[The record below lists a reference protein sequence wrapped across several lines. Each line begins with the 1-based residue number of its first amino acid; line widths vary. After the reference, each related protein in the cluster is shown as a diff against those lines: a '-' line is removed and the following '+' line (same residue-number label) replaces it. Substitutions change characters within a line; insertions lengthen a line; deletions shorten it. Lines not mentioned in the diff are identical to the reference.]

1 MVDQN
6 EAYTFQKRG
15 IFYFSKR
22 VPSDLREFYKVS
34 RLTYSLKTKCP
45 KLANTQVKE
54 ALHKLSLYWNKV
66 RMDKEL
72 PCSQFLV
79 SAKNNQ
85 SNYLSIK
92 FTKAAHLYQESKGK
106 HRGITFYNSVQR
118 ATRYIISSIGDK
130 NLASYTR
137 ANANSFRDYLLE
149 RELAGSSITRILAIV
164 KAIFNFANNE
174 YGLSLKNHFSGL
186 QYDRFARVESRE
198 PIPIDNIRVIQKRC
212 IEIDDDLRWLVAL
225 ISDTGMR
232 LAEATGLLIEDIRLN
247 TEVPLVSVR
256 SYSWRRLKTKGSK
269 RDIPLVGKAS
279 WSAKRIKEM
288 SKSKFAFP
296 RYNTSTFTNTNT
308 ASASLNKWLRSEGF
322 GQYTMH
328 CFRHSLRD
336 RLRYVDCPFEIT
348 DQIGG
353 WSNKTV
359 GQNYGNGYRLCDL
372 NIWMQRM
379 V

>member
-1 MVDQN
+1 M
-6 EAYTFQKRG
+6 
-15 IFYFSKR
+15 
-22 VPSDLREFYKVS
+22 PSDLREFYKVS
-34 RLTYSLKTKCP
+34 RLTYSLKTKCT

-85 SNYLSIK
+85 SNHLSIK

-256 SYSWRRLKTKGSK
+256 SHSWRRLKTKGSK
-269 RDIPLVGKAS
+269 RDIPLVGKAL

-328 CFRHSLRD
+328 SFRHSLRD
-336 RLRYVDCPFEIT
+336 RLRYVACPSEIT